1 MCDGRN
7 LVIVEVR
14 SRASATLARPADTI
28 TAGKRRR
35 ILRAT
40 QYLLLREPRLRGW
53 PVRFD
58 VVEVI
63 GDGPRPAVA
72 WLRAAFSGD
81 DVPGARPPGR

>member
-1 MCDGRN
+1 M
-7 LVIVEVR
+7 EVR
-14 SRASATLARPADTI
+14 SRTSTAIARPAETV

-40 QYLLLREPRLRGW
+40 EYLLLREPRLRNR

-58 VVEVI
+58 IVEVI
-63 GDGPRPAVA
+63 GGGPVPALA

-81 DVPGARPPGR
+81 DVAGA